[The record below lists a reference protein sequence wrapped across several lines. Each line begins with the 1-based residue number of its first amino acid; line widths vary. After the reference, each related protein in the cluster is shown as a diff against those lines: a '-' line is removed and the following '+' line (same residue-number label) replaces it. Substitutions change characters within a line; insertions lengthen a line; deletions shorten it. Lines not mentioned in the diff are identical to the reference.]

1 MIIQKLSLLRNIDAF
16 CDLARDQDI
25 ETKLQAAAQN
35 LSAAESAHAIRQQQS
50 FVALSLLAFDLNEI
64 NVMLSRGL
72 AELVWGYNNNM
83 IYPCA

>member
-50 FVALSLLAFDLNEI
+50 FVALSLLAFDMNEI